1 MNIARLNEIFTTRGV
16 AAALTAA
23 KVAQMA
29 DWIIR
34 ALEAG
39 QWEPGKKRAVKT
51 ADVETILGSKG
62 DVTLYTV
69 KHDGVLKHI
78 IKQIRGES
86 GKVISAEPLNTLNIA
101 QAMKII
107 L

>member
-1 MNIARLNEIFTTRGV
+1 MNIARLNQIFTTRGP
-16 AAALTAA
+16 AAALQTAR
-23 KVAQMA
+23 VAQMD

-39 QWEPGKKRAVKT
+39 EWEPGKKRAAKT
-51 ADVETILGSKG
+51 VDVETILGSKG

-69 KHDGVLKHI
+69 KRAGVLIHI

-86 GKVISAEPLNTLNIA
+86 GEIVSAEPLNTLNIA